1 MGGKIFG
8 NSTLGKLFDPL
19 DLWGEQAKADDKKEE
34 KKLEAKLAQEKADEA
49 ANNKAIAS
57 MSASSPD
64 PLADADADLFKR
76 NALQGKTT
84 KVSSQLG
91 VL

>member
-1 MGGKIFG
+1 MGGFLGGTFG
-8 NSTLGKLFDPL
+8 RIADPL
-19 DLWGEQAKADDKKEE
+19 DFLGFQADAEDKKEE
-34 KKLEAKLAQEKADEA
+34 KKLERQIAKEKADEA
-49 ANNKAIAS
+49 AASKAIAS
-57 MSASSPD
+57 SSPD

>member
-1 MGGKIFG
+1 MGGFLGGTFG
-8 NSTLGKLFDPL
+8 RIADPL
-19 DLWGEQAKADDKKEE
+19 DFLGFQADAEDKKEK
-34 KKLEAKLAQEKADEA
+34 KKLERQIAKEKADEA
-49 ANNKAIAS
+49 AASKAIAS
-57 MSASSPD
+57 SSPD

>member
-8 NSTLGKLFDPL
+8 NSTLGTLFDPL
-19 DLWGEQAKADDKKEE
+19 DIWGEQAKAADKEE
-34 KKLEAKLAQEKADEA
+34 KKLEAKIAQEKADA
-49 ANNKAIAS
+49 DANSKAIAS
-57 MSASSPD
+57 SSPD

>member
-1 MGGKIFG
+1 MGAFLGGTFG
-8 NSTLGKLFDPL
+8 RIADPL
-19 DLWGEQAKADDKKEE
+19 DFLGFQADAEDKKAE
-34 KKLEAKLAQEKADEA
+34 KKLEAKIAQEKADEA
-49 ANNKAIAS
+49 ANSKAIAS
-57 MSASSPD
+57 SAPD

>member
-1 MGGKIFG
+1 MGGFLGGTFG
-8 NSTLGKLFDPL
+8 RIADPL
-19 DLWGEQAKADDKKEE
+19 DFLGFQADAEDKKAE
-34 KKLEAKLAQEKADEA
+34 KKLEAKIAQEKADEA
-49 ANNKAIAS
+49 ANSKAIAS
-57 MSASSPD
+57 SSPN
-64 PLADADADLFKR
+64 PLTDADADLFKR

>member
-19 DLWGEQAKADDKKEE
+19 DLLGEQAKADDKKEE
-34 KKLEAKLAQEKADEA
+34 KKLEAKIAKEKADEA
-49 ANNKAIAS
+49 ANSKAIAS
-57 MSASSPD
+57 SAPD

>member
-1 MGGKIFG
+1 MGGF
-8 NSTLGKLFDPL
+8 LGGTAGRIFDPL
-19 DLWGEQAKADDKKEE
+19 DILGFQADAEDKKAD
-34 KKLEAKLAQEKADEA
+34 KKLEAKIAQEKAEETS
-49 ANNKAIAS
+49 NSKAIAS
-57 MSASSPD
+57 SAPD

>member
-1 MGGKIFG
+1 MGGFLGGTFG
-8 NSTLGKLFDPL
+8 RIADPL
-19 DLWGEQAKADDKKEE
+19 DFLGFQADAEDKKAE
-34 KKLEAKLAQEKADEA
+34 KKLEQQIAKEKADEA
-49 ANNKAIAS
+49 AASKAIAS
-57 MSASSPD
+57 SSPD

>member
-1 MGGKIFG
+1 MGGF
-8 NSTLGKLFDPL
+8 LGGTAGRIFDPL
-19 DLWGEQAKADDKKEE
+19 DILGFQADEESKKAD
-34 KKLEAKLAQEKADEA
+34 KKLEKQIAQEKADEA
-49 ANNKAIAS
+49 AASKAIATS
-57 MSASSPD
+57 TPN
-64 PLADADADLFKR
+64 PLADADADLYKR

>member
-19 DLWGEQAKADDKKEE
+19 DLLGEQAKADDKKEE
-34 KKLEAKLAQEKADEA
+34 KKLEAKIAQEKADEA
-49 ANNKAIAS
+49 ANSKAIAS
-57 MSASSPD
+57 SSPD

>member
-8 NSTLGKLFDPL
+8 NSTLGTLFDPL

-34 KKLEAKLAQEKADEA
+34 KKLEAKIAQEKADEA
-49 ANNKAIAS
+49 ANSKAIAS
-57 MSASSPD
+57 SAPD

>member
-1 MGGKIFG
+1 MGGKIYG
-8 NSTLGKLFDPL
+8 NSPLGMLFDPL
-19 DLWGEQAKADDKKEE
+19 DLWGEQAKADKKEE
-34 KKLEAKLAQEKADEA
+34 KKADQKLEAKIAQEKADEA
-49 ANNKAIAS
+49 ANSKAIAS
-57 MSASSPD
+57 SAPD